1 MESDKRSLVSR
12 RVMEI
17 AVGTLIFAVGVVL
30 IYDAQR
36 LGTGWG
42 DDGPKSGYFPFYI
55 GLLLCFS
62 SAISMFQGFRAPRAA
77 GAFVERG
84 QAKLILAVLVPTIVF
99 VIAVRLLGIYVA
111 SAIFIGA
118 FMAWQGK
125 FAWFK
130 CVAVGVLVSVCLFL
144 MFEIWFKVPLPKGPL
159 EALFGY

>member
-1 MESDKRSLVSR
+1 MEPDKSGLVST

-17 AVGTLIFAVGVVL
+17 AVGALILAVGVVL

-42 DDGPKSGYFPFYI
+42 DEGPKSGYFPFYI
-55 GLLLCFS
+55 GLILCFS
-62 SAISMFQGFRAPRAA
+62 SLVSIVQGVRAPTSA

-84 QAKLILAVLVPTIVF
+84 QAKLILAVLIPTIVY

-125 FAWFK
+125 FALLK
-130 CVAVGVLVSVCLFL
+130 CVVVSVLVSVCLFL
-144 MFEIWFKVPLPKGPL
+144 MFELWFKVPLPKGPL

>member
-1 MESDKRSLVSR
+1 
-12 RVMEI
+12 MEI

-62 SAISMFQGFRAPRAA
+62 SVVSMFQGIRAPRAN

-111 SAIFIGA
+111 SALFIGA

-130 CVAVGVLVSVCLFL
+130 CVAIGVLVSVCLFL